1 MAENNPP
8 VSRAIDHAPRRTTF
22 VGECRNFI
30 CGACLFV
37 QQITSYLLDLA
48 IAFSHLACVR
58 AVSDDN
64 YRMVLAGVW
73 ICSEHKHMQRSS
85 RQTKM
90 MRSGSFTQHGSLWRL
105 SAMHKVP
112 ETDSPTLIYCL
123 LIYNFAKST
132 ELEQVI
138 EKRVGIY
145 NLASPSRKPKR
156 QGRKENKRKI
166 RKKGICVVI

>member
-1 MAENNPP
+1 MWRLPF
-8 VSRAIDHAPRRTTF
+8 RATITR
-22 VGECRNFI
+22 
-30 CGACLFV
+30 
-37 QQITSYLLDLA
+37 TSYLLDLA

-73 ICSEHKHMQRSS
+73 ICSEHKHMQSS
-85 RQTKM
+85 RRQIKM
-90 MRSGSFTQHGSLWRL
+90 MLSRSFTQQGSLWRL

>member
-1 MAENNPP
+1 MAENNPS
-8 VSRAIDHAPRRTTF
+8 VSRAIAHAPRRTTF
-22 VGECRNFI
+22 AGECRNFI
-30 CGACLFV
+30 CGAYLFV
-37 QQITSYLLDLA
+37 QRITSYLLDVA

-64 YRMVLAGVW
+64 YRKELAGVW
-73 ICSEHKHMQRSS
+73 ICSEHKHMQSSS
-85 RQTKM
+85 RQIKM
-90 MRSGSFTQHGSLWRL
+90 MLSRSFTQHGSLWRL

-156 QGRKENKRKI
+156 QGRKRK
-166 RKKGICVVI
+166 